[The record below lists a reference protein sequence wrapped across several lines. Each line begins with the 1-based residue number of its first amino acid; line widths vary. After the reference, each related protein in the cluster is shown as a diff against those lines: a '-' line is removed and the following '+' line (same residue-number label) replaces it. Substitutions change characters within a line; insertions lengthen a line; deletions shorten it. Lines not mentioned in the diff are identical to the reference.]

1 MVAPENVLAQIECGN
16 SEGAQVSISLQMRRV
31 GEVVVI
37 ACNGKIVGGSE
48 ADELQ
53 QVIGK
58 LLPLEPNV
66 VLNVAQVTSLDSAGV
81 GVLVRFLHRTRNAS
95 GDLKLCCVPPRL
107 AEVLR
112 ITKLAGIFDVHTRED
127 EAIAA
132 FYTQSRPADA
142 ATTLGRDVL
151 CVDDSVDVL
160 AYVCEVLRE
169 AGYRV
174 MPCGNVSDAAV
185 LLKASRPRV
194 LVIGASARARLD
206 SVRVDASHE
215 AGNSVAILELPAA
228 FGTRDPVE
236 SSRELVSRLRDVM
249 GEPV

>member
-1 MVAPENVLAQIECGN
+1 
-16 SEGAQVSISLQMRRV
+16 
-31 GEVVVI
+31 
-37 ACNGKIVGGSE
+37 
-48 ADELQ
+48 LQ
-53 QVIGK
+53 QVIGG

-112 ITKLAGIFDVHTRED
+112 ITRLAGIFDVRTRED

-132 FYTQSRPADA
+132 SYAQSRPADA
-142 ATTLGRDVL
+142 PTTLGRDVL

-160 AYVCEVLRE
+160 AFVCEVLRE

-174 MPCGNVSDAAV
+174 MPCGNVADAAV
-185 LLKASRPRV
+185 LLKVSRPRV
-194 LVIGASARARLD
+194 LVVGASARARLD
-206 SVRVDASHE
+206 SVRVGASNE
-215 AGNSVAILELPAA
+215 AGNALAILELPVA
-228 FGTRDPVE
+228 FASRDPAE
-236 SSRELVSRLRDVM
+236 SSRELVSRMRDLIA
-249 GEPV
+249 EPA

>member
-1 MVAPENVLAQIECGN
+1 
-16 SEGAQVSISLQMRRV
+16 VSISLQLRRV

-37 ACNGKIVGGSE
+37 ACSGKIVGGSE
-48 ADELQ
+48 AEELQ
-53 QVIGK
+53 KVIGQ

-66 VLNVAQVTSLDSAGV
+66 VLSLAQVTSLDSAGV

-107 AEVLR
+107 TEVLR
-112 ITKLAGIFDVHTRED
+112 ITRLAGIFDVRTRED

-142 ATTLGRDVL
+142 PTTLGRDVL

-185 LLKASRPRV
+185 LLKAARPRV

-206 SVRVDASHE
+206 SVRVGASHE
-215 AGNSVAILELPAA
+215 TGNAVAILELPAA
-228 FGTRDPVE
+228 FASRDPVE
-236 SSRELVSRLRDVM
+236 SSRELVAGVRDIV
-249 GEPV
+249 GEPA

>member
-1 MVAPENVLAQIECGN
+1 M
-16 SEGAQVSISLQMRRV
+16 SISLQVRRV

-37 ACNGKIVGGSE
+37 TCSGNIVGGPE

-81 GVLVRFLHRTRNAS
+81 GVLVRFLHRTRNSS

-107 AEVLR
+107 GDVLR
-112 ITKLAGIFDVHTRED
+112 ITKLAGIFDVHARED
-127 EAIAA
+127 EAIST

-169 AGYRV
+169 AGYSV
-174 MPCGNVSDAAV
+174 MPCGNASDAAV
-185 LLKASRPRV
+185 LLKVSRPRV

-206 SVRVDASHE
+206 SVRVGVAHE
-215 AGNSVAILELPAA
+215 SGKAVAIVELPAD
-228 FGTRDPVE
+228 FGSRAPVV
-236 SSRELVSRLRDVM
+236 SSRELLSRLRDVLA
-249 GEPV
+249 EPV

>member
-1 MVAPENVLAQIECGN
+1 L
-16 SEGAQVSISLQMRRV
+16 VSISLEMRRV

-37 ACNGKIVGGSE
+37 VCSGKIIGGSE
-48 ADELQ
+48 AEELQ

-112 ITKLAGIFDVHTRED
+112 ITRLAGIFDVHARED

-132 FYTQSRPADA
+132 FYAQSRPADA

-185 LLKASRPRV
+185 LLKVSRPRV

-206 SVRVDASHE
+206 SVRVELSDE
-215 AGNSVAILELPAA
+215 AGNSVAILELPAG
-228 FGTRDPVE
+228 FGSRDPVE

-249 GEPV
+249 GEPA